1 MAELKG
7 MTGKIARVDLTSGS
21 VTVIE
26 PEESVYRKF
35 LGGSALGLYYLIK
48 EGIVDPKVDPLGPD
62 NMFQIMIGPITGAG
76 PNSRSVTVTKS
87 AYNFISI
94 ATSGGQ
100 ASAELKFAGWDGI
113 QVVGK
118 AAKPVYIAIIDDK
131 IEIRDA
137 SHVWGKGAEEAEMI
151 LKGEV
156 VSEVENREGMLR
168 AADLPPE
175 WAALRPPKGKGTGNK
190 RLAHVWVIGPAG
202 ENQVWYA
209 NVMTEAGRAHGRYG
223 PGAIMGSKNLKAIV
237 VRGTK
242 GHPLADKKRFLELA
256 DAIQMDEVK
265 NYSRKKYGTSAAG
278 TRTAY
283 FEDAYPIRNWQ
294 WCAWSD
300 PNVKAMA
307 GPFMDNT
314 SYIRKQACP
323 GCGCNCLF
331 PVEITSEDPMLNGH
345 ASDMPDW
352 EAMGMVGGNLGY
364 FEMPGATPED
374 PFTGTHIDQAENLAK
389 LQYTTY
395 IHDDA
400 GLDFIEG
407 GALLALLMELRQREL
422 ITVDDLDGIDLKW
435 GDVHAVD
442 AMVKKIVSR
451 DGIGDVLATGTYN
464 TAKYFAEVKGNPEIL
479 KYSMTF
485 HRYGQPAHDVRSPAD
500 KNALEYITVSRP
512 CEHTGGGGAGFQQ
525 GDWAAAIAGQNN
537 KSAGSDSLVVC
548 SFAAGN
554 YAGKVV
560 DMIKAATGWTDF
572 TEEDVIKVG
581 ARQYALARLFD
592 IHTQQLTD
600 PLEQWDK
607 LYPPRWFTDPLP
619 NGNHKGAIAYE
630 GNPDKVFKEA
640 LPAYWKE
647 RGWTED
653 KGIPTTETLKELGI
667 DDIAG
672 DIAKQHL

>member
-7 MTGKIARVDLTSGS
+7 MTGKIARVDLTSGT
-21 VTVIE
+21 VKVIE
-26 PEESVYRKF
+26 PEEAIYKKF
-35 LGGSALGLYYLIK
+35 LGGSALGLYFLIK
-48 EGIVDPKVDPLGPD
+48 EGIADPKVDPLGPD
-62 NMFQIMIGPITGAG
+62 NMFQVMIGPITGAG
-76 PNSRSVTVTKS
+76 PNSRSVTITKS

-100 ASAELKFAGWDGI
+100 ASAELKYAGWDGI

-118 AAKPVYIAIIDDK
+118 AAKPVYIAIVDDK

-137 SHVWGKGAEEAEMI
+137 AHVWGMGAEEAEMI

-156 VSEVENREGMLR
+156 NSEVETREGMLR
-168 AADLPPE
+168 AADLTPE
-175 WAALRPPKGKGTGNK
+175 WGALRPPKGLGTGQK
-190 RLAHVWVIGPAG
+190 RLAQVWVIGPGG

-209 NVMTEAGRAHGRYG
+209 SVMTEAGRAHGRYG

-256 DAIQMDEVK
+256 DAIQMDELT
-265 NYSRKKYGTSAAG
+265 NYSRKKYGTSSAG
-278 TRTAY
+278 TRSAY
-283 FEDAYPIRNWQ
+283 VEDAYPIRNWQ
-294 WCAWSD
+294 WGSWSD

-307 GPFMDNT
+307 GPFMDAT
-314 SYIRKQACP
+314 SYIRKQSCP
-323 GCGCNCLF
+323 GCTSNCLF
-331 PVEITSEDPMLNGH
+331 PVQITSEDPLLDGH

-364 FEMPGATPED
+364 FEMPGTTPED

-400 GLDFIEG
+400 GIDFIEG
-407 GALLALLMELRQREL
+407 GNLLALLMELRQRNL

-442 AMVKKIVSR
+442 AMVKKIVNR

-464 TAKYFAEVKGNPEIL
+464 TAKHFAEVKGKPEIL

-500 KNALEYITVSRP
+500 KNALEYVTVSRP
-512 CEHTGGGGAGFQQ
+512 CEHTGGGGAGFKK

-537 KSAGSDSLVVC
+537 KSAGSDSLSVC
-548 SFAAGN
+548 SFSAGN
-554 YAGKVV
+554 YAGKVA
-560 DMIKAATGWTDF
+560 DMLKAATGWTDF
-572 TEEDVIKVG
+572 TEEDVVKVG
-581 ARQYALARLFD
+581 ARQYAMSRLFD

-607 LYPPRWFTDPLP
+607 LYPPRWFNDPLP
-619 NGNHKGAIAYE
+619 NGNNKGAIAYE
-630 GNPDKVFKEA
+630 GDPDKLFTEA

-653 KGIPTTETLKELGI
+653 KGIPTLETLKDLEI
-667 DDIAG
+667 DDIVG

>member
-1 MAELKG
+1 MADLKG
-7 MTGKIARVDLTSGS
+7 MTGKIARVDLTSGT

-26 PEESVYRKF
+26 PEEELYKKF
-35 LGGSALGLYYLIK
+35 LGGSALGVYYLFK

-76 PNSRSVTVTKS
+76 PNSRSITVTKS

-100 ASAELKFAGWDGI
+100 NSSELKFAGWDGL

-118 AAKPVYIAIIDDK
+118 AEKPVYIAIMDDVV
-131 IEIRDA
+131 EIRDA
-137 SHVWGKGAEEAEMI
+137 SHVWGMGAEEAEII
-151 LKGEV
+151 LKKEV
-156 VSEVENREGMLR
+156 NSEVETREAMLR
-168 AADLPPE
+168 DADLTPE
-175 WAALRPPKGKGTGNK
+175 WAAMRPPKRLGTGNK
-190 RLAHVWVIGPAG
+190 RLAKAWVIGPGG

-209 NVMTEAGRAHGRYG
+209 SVMTEAGRAHGRYG
-223 PGAIMGSKNLKAIV
+223 PGAIMGSKNLKAVV

-242 GHPLADKKRFLELA
+242 GHPVADKQRFLEIVET
-256 DAIQMDEVK
+256 IQQDEVK
-265 NYSRKKYGTSAAG
+265 NYSRKKYGTSSLGARAAYSENG
-278 TRTAY
+278 
-283 FEDAYPIRNWQ
+283 FPIRNWQ
-294 WCAWSD
+294 WASWSD
-300 PNVKAMA
+300 PNVKAIA
-307 GPFMDNT
+307 GPFMDVT
-314 SYIRKQACP
+314 SYVTKQSCP
-323 GCGCNCLF
+323 GCTMNCLM
-331 PVEITSEDPMLNGH
+331 PVEITSEDPLMDGH

-364 FEMPGATPED
+364 MEMPGTTPED

-407 GALLALLMELRQREL
+407 GALLAMLMELRQRDL
-422 ITVDDLDGIDLKW
+422 ISVDDLDGIDLKW

-442 AMVKKIVSR
+442 EMVKKIVSR
-451 DGIGDVLATGTYN
+451 EGIGEVLGRGTWE
-464 TAKYFAEVKGNPEIL
+464 TAKYFAEKKGNPDIM
-479 KYSMTF
+479 YYPQTG
-485 HRYGQPAHDVRSPAD
+485 HRYGQPAHGTRGAD
-500 KNALEYITVSRP
+500 KDALEYVTVSRP
-512 CEHTGGGGAGFQQ
+512 CEHTGGGGSGFVKGDLPAG
-525 GDWAAAIAGQNN
+525 IAGQNN
-537 KSAGSDSLVVC
+537 KSAGSDSLGLC

-560 DMIKAATGWTDF
+560 DIIKAATGWTDF
-572 TEEDVIKVG
+572 TDEDLFNVG
-581 ARQYALARLFD
+581 ARQYAMSRLFD

-600 PLEQWDK
+600 PKEEWDK
-607 LYPPRWFTDPLP
+607 LVPGRWFKEPLT
-619 NGNHKGAIAYE
+619 NGLHKGEAAYD
-630 GNPDKVFKEA
+630 GDPDKLFNEA

-653 KGIPTTETLKELGI
+653 KGIPTLETLKALGI

-672 DIAKQHL
+672 EIAKQHL